1 MSEIIEVFTDPL
13 ITVVI
18 DKESAG
24 VVEVSNSSAT
34 VIEVLAGMRGQ
45 KGETGAQG
53 VSGTS
58 GREVLLQATTDWVQ
72 WQYVGA
78 STWDNLVSLGD
89 ITGPQGAQGLQGVAG
104 AASTIAGPQ
113 GIQGIQG
120 PAGADSTIAGPQG
133 IQGIS
138 GTSGTDGREVLLQ
151 ATTSYIQWQY
161 VGASTWDN
169 VIAVESLRGPQ
180 GISGTSGADGA
191 DGAPGAGVAIGGT
204 TGQVLV
210 KASTVDYATAWATI
224 EAGGLSQS
232 QVLARMV

>member
-1 MSEIIEVFTDPL
+1 MIELIEVFTDPL

-34 VIEVLAGMRGQ
+34 VIEVLSGMRGE
-45 KGETGAQG
+45 KGETGPQG
-53 VSGTS
+53 ISGTS
-58 GREVLLQATTDWVQ
+58 GTDGSDGREVLLQATTSWVQ

-78 STWDNLVSLGD
+78 STWDNLVSIADL
-89 ITGPQGAQGLQGVAG
+89 TGPQGE
-104 AASTIAGPQ
+104 Q

-120 PAGADSTIAGPQG
+120 LP
-133 IQGIS
+133 GIS

-169 VIAVESLRGPQ
+169 IIAVESLRGPQ
-180 GISGTSGADGA
+180 GIQGIQGISGTSGEDGE
-191 DGAPGAGVAIGGT
+191 DGDPGPGVSSGGT
-204 TGQVLV
+204 AGQVLI
-210 KASTVDYATAWATI
+210 KSSTVEYATEWQGNHPRIYSSTAAPSSP
-224 EAGGLSQS
+224 ESYSAGSIWLQHST
-232 QVLARMV
+232 